1 MADAQSLAEHRAWL
15 PAIEII
21 GVILLLVPRVRM
33 AGMVVL
39 LAVYGF
45 AAIHAIH
52 MGHVPLDLLL
62 FAGTAVFIA
71 QLPAF
76 PSPGDGSTRGS
87 GISQLCRRHAA
98 PGFLEALAQL
108 ARADCARDAR
118 GPIRNSGSAP

>member
-1 MADAQSLAEHRAWL
+1 MTRRSLPPWYAVFYAACITAMSIMTMADAQSLADHRAWL

-87 GISQLCRRHAA
+87 GI
-98 PGFLEALAQL
+98 
-108 ARADCARDAR
+108 
-118 GPIRNSGSAP
+118 